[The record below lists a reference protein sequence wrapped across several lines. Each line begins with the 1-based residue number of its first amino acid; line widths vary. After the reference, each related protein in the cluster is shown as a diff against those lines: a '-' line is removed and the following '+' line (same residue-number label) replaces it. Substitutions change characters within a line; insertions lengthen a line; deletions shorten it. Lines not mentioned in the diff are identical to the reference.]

1 MKKLLM
7 ILAALCLVSCS
18 LAEGAVTEEK
28 ALELGG
34 SRMRFPAVSG
44 MADAELQEEVNRRIR
59 EDLHVQ
65 EYLDRMTSLIS
76 DSRRS
81 ITVEWTWAPLRLGS
95 SSRASLQFSSMR
107 LIIEMATSTS
117 SVWRRGLWP

>member
-28 ALELGG
+28 ALELGS

-44 MADAELQEEVNRRIR
+44 MADAELQEEVNRGSGFRFLR
-59 EDLHVQ
+59 QSEA
-65 EYLDRMTSLIS
+65 S
-76 DSRRS
+76 
-81 ITVEWTWAPLRLGS
+81 LRL
-95 SSRASLQFSSMR
+95 RR
-107 LIIEMATSTS
+107 L
-117 SVWRRGLWP
+117 RRG